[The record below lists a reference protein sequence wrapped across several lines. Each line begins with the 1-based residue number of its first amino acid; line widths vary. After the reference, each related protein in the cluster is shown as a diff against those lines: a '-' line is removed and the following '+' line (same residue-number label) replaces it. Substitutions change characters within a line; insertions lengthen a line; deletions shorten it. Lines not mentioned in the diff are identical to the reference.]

1 LPPPQSAEPDR
12 GLRRWFDLQ
21 AGTVSGRYRTIE
33 NSEGIRTAN
42 QLQYSGQ
49 FRGRFKF
56 DPQAKLTLNANY
68 ATGNNFIGS
77 WNNAGIGTGDFTGR
91 WYVKQLY
98 AAWVPVR
105 GLDLTYGSMGFARGS
120 ATEITTYDNDGYM
133 MGERISVKRASQLFF
148 DELTASRG
156 YIGDLAT
163 PGVFDR
169 FDRLVGGRN
178 YYQLLVSKTVGSVS
192 ASADY
197 SRLSDVPYVRLAAA
211 LKTPALHVADTIRVE
226 HYFRFGADE
235 GTGFG
240 VFGEKV
246 INKRVTLG
254 VGYADID
261 PRYLPVNA
269 DRFAQGKR
277 LYETATVTLTQELT
291 AQAFLTQ
298 AINNDFRIAN
308 RQRID
313 LVLVYNV
320 LGTMRRANWFR

>member
-1 LPPPQSAEPDR
+1 MPPAQSAEPDT

-21 AGTVSGRYRTIE
+21 AGTLSGRYRTIE

-42 QLQYSGQ
+42 QLQYSGH
-49 FRGRFKF
+49 FRGRFKV

-68 ATGNNFIGS
+68 ATGNNFTGS
-77 WNNAGIGTGDFTGR
+77 WNNAGVGTGNFAGR
-91 WYVKQLY
+91 WFVKQLY
-98 AAWVPVR
+98 AAWAPVE
-105 GLDLTYGSMGFARGS
+105 GFDLSYGSMGFARGV

-133 MGERISVKRASQLFF
+133 TGERISLRRASRLFF
-148 DELTASRG
+148 DEVTASRG
-156 YIGDLAT
+156 YVGDLTT
-163 PGVFDR
+163 PSVFGR
-169 FDRLVGGRN
+169 FGRLVGGRN
-178 YYQLLVSKTVGSVS
+178 YSQLLVTKVVGSLS

-197 SRLSDVPYVRLAAA
+197 TRLSGVPYVRLAAV
-211 LKTPALHVADTIRVE
+211 LKTPALHIADAIRVE
-226 HYFRFGADE
+226 HYSRFGADD

-261 PRYLPVNA
+261 PDYLPINA

-277 LYETATVTLTQELT
+277 LYETATVNLTPELT

-298 AINNDFRIAN
+298 AVNNDFRIAN

-313 LVLVYNV
+313 FVLVYNV
-320 LGTMRRANWFR
+320 LAAVRRTNWFR